1 MSKIILLTGPPGCGK
16 TTLIRRIVDAIQMP
30 AGGFYTREIRE
41 QGVRKGFEIITL
53 DGQRGTLAHVGI
65 RSTKKISKYG
75 VDLAALDSLAV
86 AAIEEAVAEQR
97 LVVID
102 EIGPMEILS
111 DRFCHAVIQALES
124 PSFVLG
130 AIAKRSMPFT
140 DRVKSMPG
148 VKVIEVLRGEW
159 DRLLSDVLDMLG
171 EQ

>member
-1 MSKIILLTGPPGCGK
+1 MSKVILLTGPPGCGK

-53 DGQRGTLAHVGI
+53 DGQRGILAHVGI
-65 RSTKKISKYG
+65 RSTKRISKYG
-75 VDLAALDSLAV
+75 VDLAVLDSLAV

-111 DRFCHAVIQALES
+111 DRFCRVVIQALES

-130 AIAKRSMPFT
+130 TIAKRSMPFT

-148 VKVIEVLRGEW
+148 VKVIEVLHGEW
-159 DRLLSDVLDMLG
+159 DRLLSDVLGMLG
-171 EQ
+171 ER

>member
-53 DGQRGTLAHVGI
+53 DGQRGILAHVGI
-65 RSTKKISKYG
+65 RSTKRISKYG

-111 DRFCHAVIQALES
+111 DRFCRVVIQALES

-130 AIAKRSMPFT
+130 TIAKRSMPFT

-148 VKVIEVLRGEW
+148 VKVIEVLHGEW
-159 DRLLSDVLDMLG
+159 DRLLSDVLGMLG
-171 EQ
+171 ER